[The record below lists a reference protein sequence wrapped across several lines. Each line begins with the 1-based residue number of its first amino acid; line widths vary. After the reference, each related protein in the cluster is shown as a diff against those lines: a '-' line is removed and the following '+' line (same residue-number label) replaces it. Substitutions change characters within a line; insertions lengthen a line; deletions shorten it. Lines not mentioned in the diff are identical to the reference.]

1 MKAVI
6 RLVNEN
12 DTLQMLAIY
21 APIVRETAISF
32 EVEPPSAAEFQQRIK
47 SYQQQMPW
55 LVCEIDQEVVGYAYA
70 SPYRTRA
77 AYQWSVESSVY
88 VSPNYRRQG
97 IAKALYS
104 SLFKLLQLQG
114 FYNVVAAIALP
125 NQPSVAVHEAVGF
138 SPVGVL
144 RRVGYKFGQ
153 WHDIG
158 FWQLSLQPEQFT
170 DDESSIEPVNPPL
183 SLAEIQ
189 ASPLWNKALMQ
200 SDFLN
205 FELIL

>member
-12 DTLQMLAIY
+12 DALQMLAIY
-21 APIVRETAISF
+21 APIVWETAISF
-32 EVEPPSAAEFQQRIK
+32 EVEPPSETEFQQRIK

-55 LVCEIDQEVVGYAYA
+55 LVCEINQEVVGYAYA
-70 SPYRTRA
+70 RPYHTRA

-88 VSPNYRRQG
+88 VSANYRRKG
-97 IAKALYS
+97 IARALYT
-104 SLFKLLQLQG
+104 SLLKLLRLQG

-125 NQPSVAVHEAVGF
+125 NQPSVAVHESVGF
-138 SPVGVL
+138 SPMGVL

-153 WHDIG
+153 WHDVG
-158 FWQLSLQPEQFT
+158 YWQLSLQPESYFLT
-170 DDESSIEPVNPPL
+170 DGDMTTQSVNPPV

-189 ASPLWNKALMQ
+189 KSPLWNKALT
-200 SDFLN
+200 SGL
-205 FELIL
+205 LLLRV

>member
-1 MKAVI
+1 MKTVI

-12 DTLQMLAIY
+12 DALQMLEIY

-32 EVEPPSAAEFQQRIK
+32 EVEPPSQTEFQGRIN

-55 LVCEIDQEVVGYAYA
+55 LVCEINQEVVGYAYA
-70 SPYRTRA
+70 NPYRTRA

-88 VSPNYRRQG
+88 VSANYRRKG
-97 IAKALYS
+97 IARALYT

-125 NQPSVAVHEAVGF
+125 NQPSVAVHESVGF

-158 FWQLSLQPEQFT
+158 FWQLSLQPESSYSIDGDMSAQF
-170 DDESSIEPVNPPL
+170 VNPPVC
-183 SLAEIQ
+183 LAEIQ
-189 ASPLWNKALMQ
+189 KSPLWDEALT
-200 SDFLN
+200 SGL
-205 FELIL
+205 LLLRV